1 MLQSMG
7 LQRVRQDLATKQQ
20 QQRNSIVLE
29 AEGIFLIPQRDW
41 KSWTNSLPLFLTA
54 PLILY
59 ILLFQQTQERGGH
72 SREKAEPS
80 MI

>member
-7 LQRVRQDLATKQQ
+7 SHRVRQDLATKQQ

-59 ILLFQQTQERGGH
+59 ILLFQQTQERGDH
-72 SREKAEPS
+72 SREKAEAS